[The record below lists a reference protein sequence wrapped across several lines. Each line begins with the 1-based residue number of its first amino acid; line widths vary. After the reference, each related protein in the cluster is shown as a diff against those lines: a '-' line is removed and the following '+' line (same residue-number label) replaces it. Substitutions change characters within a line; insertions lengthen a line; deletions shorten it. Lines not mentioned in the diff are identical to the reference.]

1 MEREIK
7 LVYFVDD
14 LIKGM
19 IKLMNSDICTPVN
32 IGNPHEF
39 TILELAEKIKKL
51 INPNLNFIYKSL
63 PEDDP
68 LQRKPDISKA
78 IKNLNWHPEISLDE
92 GINLTIDWFKK
103 EYFK

>member
-1 MEREIK
+1 MDSNI
-7 LVYFVDD
+7 Y
-14 LIKGM
+14 
-19 IKLMNSDICTPVN
+19 TPVN

-39 TILELAEKIKKL
+39 TIIELARKIKKL
-51 INPNLNFIYKSL
+51 INPNLSFIYKSL

-78 IKNLNWHPEISLDE
+78 INNLNWRPEISIDE
-92 GINLTIDWFKK
+92 GIEITIDWFKK

>member
-1 MEREIK
+1 MDSEI
-7 LVYFVDD
+7 Y
-14 LIKGM
+14 
-19 IKLMNSDICTPVN
+19 TPVN

-39 TILELAEKIKKL
+39 TIIELAGKIKKL
-51 INPNLNFIYKSL
+51 INPNLSFKYKPL

-78 IKNLNWHPEISLDE
+78 INNLNWRPEISLDE

-103 EYFK
+103 EYF